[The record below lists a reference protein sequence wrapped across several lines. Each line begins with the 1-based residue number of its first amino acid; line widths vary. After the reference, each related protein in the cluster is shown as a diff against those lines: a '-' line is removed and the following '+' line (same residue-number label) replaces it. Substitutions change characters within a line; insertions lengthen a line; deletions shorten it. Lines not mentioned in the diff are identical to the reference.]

1 MRDSIETKELKVTL
15 QKNGMI
21 RTESGLLIARLVDD
35 IEYGQIEKSQADV
48 VLMPF
53 KALAYGARF
62 KFRNCKDGKTWIKM
76 FDNTICEYN
85 KDYINH
91 KNWLGQQIA
100 LADFDDITEF
110 VA

>member
-1 MRDSIETKELKVTL
+1 MNDEICKDGKPH
-15 QKNGMI
+15 KWGIDGMHTNEFCKKCFMS
-21 RTESGLLIARLVDD
+21 RPSDNE
-35 IEYGQIEKSQADV
+35 SQADV
-48 VLMPF
+48 VIMPF

-100 LADFDDITEF
+100 LADFDDVTEF